1 MELHL
6 GKMTNKE
13 LAEWFGVKEN
23 TFNRKEVK
31 DKKLSILERYAVFHL
46 EGDKRKNIIID
57 DILEPVYTAETGSPT
72 YQRIKQLTKEKW
84 SKSGYD
90 TCANVAKKTYP
101 VIVEEGYKI
110 KDTTNYRYVCKG
122 RTELYGSPL
131 KHTEGELG
139 TCHYEW
145 CKLNEETFEYE
156 ALTEEEK
163 AIKDRVSAEVGLTS
177 DEETCILDKVRKG
190 KLTKEEFWEYV
201 QDVRLRIFDEWIIKV
216 QEALGF
222 PIYRCTKIEDKLVVK
237 EGDFAF

>member
-13 LAEWFGVKEN
+13 LAEWFGMAESSFWKKE
-23 TFNRKEVK
+23 TKE
-31 DKKLSILERYAVFHL
+31 KKLSILERYAIFHL
-46 EGDKRKNIIID
+46 EGNKQKSVVID
-57 DILEPVYTAETGSPT
+57 EILEPVYGRESTFE
-72 YQRIKQLTKEKW
+72 RIKQLTKEKW
-84 SKSGYD
+84 NKSGYD

-101 VIVEEGYKI
+101 VIMEEGYKI

-145 CKLNEETFEYE
+145 CKLNEETLEYE